1 MKNILYA
8 LAILC
13 TLNLAAQEKPEH
25 GGRNGKMKAQKE
37 FLQSLTP
44 EQQATLQTK
53 KLTLALDLS
62 EPQQQRVLA
71 LQTKTA
77 TERKAKMEARK
88 AKKEKGE
95 KPTNEERYQMM
106 NEHLDAKITFKKS
119 MKEILTTDQYERWE
133 KMQAQR
139 SKGRKKMRGK
149 QMAKQATTS
158 STHAKHS

>member
-8 LAILC
+8 FAILF
-13 TLNLAAQEKPEH
+13 TLNIAAQENPEQR
-25 GGRNGKMKAQKE
+25 GQKRKMNAQKE

-44 EQQATLQTK
+44 AQQATLQTK
-53 KLTLALDLS
+53 KLTLTLDLS
-62 EPQQQRVLA
+62 SQQQQQVLA

-95 KPTNEERYQMM
+95 KPTDEERYQMM
-106 NEHLDAKITFKKS
+106 NERLDAQIAFKKS
-119 MKEILTTDQYERWE
+119 MKEILTTTQYERWE

-139 SKGRKKMRGK
+139 SKGKRKMRGK
-149 QMAKQATTS
+149 RMAK
-158 STHAKHS
+158 